1 VSCATRSGSG
11 GVGESE
17 GATVFEG
24 AADGEDDAERH
35 GGGENGGH
43 GCDDGTDGVVD
54 ACGAN
59 DEPEEGV
66 GEVDE
71 QDGAV
76 EVQAVTEHEL
86 PWTQRAGFE
95 GVDGAHESQTERD
108 GIEKSGC
115 DPVYADPG
123 MLGTCDTSL
132 A

>member
-1 VSCATRSGSG
+1 MSCATRSGSG

-71 QDGAV
+71 QDGLWV
-76 EVQAVTEHEL
+76 
-86 PWTQRAGFE
+86 
-95 GVDGAHESQTERD
+95 GVRW
-108 GIEKSGC
+108 
-115 DPVYADPG
+115 
-123 MLGTCDTSL
+123 
-132 A
+132 